1 MSSRFTSYAEKANGI
16 VKNVLSAYIKAEN
29 NYQSALSMAKKY
41 PQRQGVVDAEYAA
54 KAARAHA
61 DKVEAE
67 LLLKAA
73 RVDMEE
79 TKKKIAEIRQ
89 QLSAEVYDYFRADP
103 AEVDMNTVELLKSG
117 ILKPAEYA
125 TLADNARKNKN
136 FTVARLIARY
146 AEEAAEAA
154 HKRGNEDDAS
164 TLMGAYALG
173 TQDGGKPIMEAFDS
187 IMKIYGMTC
196 ENPGIA
202 GKWDELTGPL
212 IATI

>member
-1 MSSRFTSYAEKANGI
+1 MSRFTSYAEKANGI
-16 VKNVLSAYIKAEN
+16 AKDVIAKYSKAEK

-41 PQRQGVVDAEYAA
+41 PQRQGVVNAEYAA

-61 DKVEAE
+61 DKMEAE
-67 LLLKAA
+67 AKMKAA
-73 RVDMEE
+73 RQEMEE
-79 TKKKIAEIRQ
+79 AKKGLAEVRK

-103 AEVDMNTVELLKSG
+103 AEVDMSTVELLKSG

-164 TLMGAYALG
+164 TLMGAAAIG
-173 TQDGGKPIMEAFDS
+173 NQDGGKPIMESFDAL
-187 IMKIYGMTC
+187 MKIYQMTC
-196 ENPGIA
+196 ENPTMA